1 MASAS
6 AKRPAVRRG
15 GFQHAM
21 GDGAPEQLEDVR
33 AGRVEAGAPC
43 VRLRTS
49 GRRRV
54 TVLPPITRPG
64 SSERVERVV
73 GALAALLLAQTEGGA
88 VHEDG

>member
-1 MASAS
+1 
-6 AKRPAVRRG
+6 
-15 GFQHAM
+15 M